1 MVMVV
6 TDVMKVTK
14 AHGLYN
20 HCNLCHHHNFKI
32 K

>member
-1 MVMVV
+1 MVV
-6 TDVMKVTK
+6 TEVMIVTK

-20 HCNLCHHHNFKI
+20 HYNLCHHQDFKI